1 MKKSVLKQYARLIAR
16 TGANVQK
23 GQSVLIV
30 AGLDQPEFIELLAA
44 ECYRAGASE
53 VEVEWRPQPLTR
65 LAVRYKSAK
74 KLGEVKAWEE
84 EKQKWQA
91 ENLPARIVVLSEDP
105 DGLTG
110 INQAKYAS
118 AMQARYVKLRPYI
131 DARENREQWCIAAV
145 PGVKWAKKVFPQ
157 LPKGRAVE
165 KLWEV
170 ILSCSRALEGDP
182 EENWRLHNLELKA
195 RADRLNAMGLVSLE
209 YRSANGTDLKVGLI
223 PEALFLGGAERC
235 PVNGVLY
242 DPNSPSEELFIT
254 PKAGSAEGIVHA
266 TMPLVFQGIL
276 IEDFWL
282 RFEGGKVTELHAEK
296 NEEALRT
303 LVSMD
308 EGAAMLGE
316 CALVP
321 YASPIRESGILFYN
335 TLFDENAACHLAL
348 GRGYSSNIRDYEN
361 YSLEELRAMGVN
373 DSMVHEDFM
382 IGSEDLSITGV
393 TAAGERVAIFRD
405 GGWAFGT
412 GVST

>member
-1 MKKSVLKQYARLIAR
+1 MKKTVLKGYARLIAR
-16 TGANVQK
+16 TGAAVQK
-23 GQSVLIV
+23 GQPVIIV
-30 AGLDQPEFIELLAA
+30 AGLEQPEFIELLAA

-53 VEVEWRPQPLTR
+53 VEVDWRHQPLTR

-84 EKQKWQA
+84 EKQRWQTEA
-91 ENLPARIVVLSEDP
+91 LPARIVVLSEDP
-105 DGLTG
+105 DGLAG
-110 INQAKYAS
+110 IDQAKYA
-118 AMQARYVKLRPYI
+118 AGMQARYQKLRPYI

-145 PGVKWAKKVFPQ
+145 PGEKWAKKVFPE

-165 KLWEV
+165 RLWEA

-182 EENWRLHNLELKA
+182 LENWRLHDLDIKA
-195 RADRLNAMGLVSLE
+195 RAEALNAMGLTALE
-209 YRSANGTDLKVGLI
+209 YRDPNGTELRVGLI

-235 PVNGVLY
+235 PVNGVEY
-242 DPNSPSEELFIT
+242 NPNIPSEELFVT
-254 PKAGSAEGIVHA
+254 PRAGDAEGVVHA
-266 TMPLVFQGIL
+266 TRPLAVQGVL

-282 RFEGGKVTELHAEK
+282 RFEGGRVVELHAEK
-296 NEEALRT
+296 NEDALRT
-303 LVSMD
+303 LVGMD

-321 YASPIRESGILFYN
+321 YESPIRESGILFYN

-348 GRGYSSNIRDYEN
+348 GRGYSSNIRDYEK
-361 YSLEELRAMGVN
+361 YSLDELRAMGVN

-405 GGWAFGT
+405 GGWAF
-412 GVST
+412 

>member
-53 VEVEWRPQPLTR
+53 VEVEWRHQPLTR

-110 INQAKYAS
+110 INQAKYAKG
-118 AMQARYVKLRPYI
+118 MQARYQKLRPYI

-145 PGVKWAKKVFPQ
+145 PGVKWAKKVFPE

-209 YRSANGTDLKVGLI
+209 YRSSNGTDLKVGLI

-242 DPNSPSEELFIT
+242 DPNIPSEELFIT

-405 GGWAFGT
+405 GGWAF
-412 GVST
+412 

>member
-53 VEVEWRPQPLTR
+53 VEVEWRHQPLTR

-110 INQAKYAS
+110 INQAKYAKG
-118 AMQARYVKLRPYI
+118 MQARYQKLRPYI

-145 PGVKWAKKVFPQ
+145 PCVKWAKKVFPE

-242 DPNSPSEELFIT
+242 DPNIPSEELFIT

-405 GGWAFGT
+405 GGWAF
-412 GVST
+412 

>member
-110 INQAKYAS
+110 INQAKYAKG
-118 AMQARYVKLRPYI
+118 MQDRYVKLRPYI

-145 PGVKWAKKVFPQ
+145 PGVKWAKKVFPE

-242 DPNSPSEELFIT
+242 DPNIPSEELFIT

-405 GGWAFGT
+405 GGWAF
-412 GVST
+412 

>member
-53 VEVEWRPQPLTR
+53 VEVEWRHQPLNR

-110 INQAKYAS
+110 INQAKYAKG
-118 AMQARYVKLRPYI
+118 MQARYQKLRPYI

-145 PGVKWAKKVFPQ
+145 PGVKWAKKVFPE

-242 DPNSPSEELFIT
+242 DPNIPSEELFIT

-405 GGWAFGT
+405 GGWAF
-412 GVST
+412 

>member
-1 MKKSVLKQYARLIAR
+1 MKKTILRNYARLIVR

-23 GQSVLIV
+23 GQSVMV
-30 AGLDQPEFIELLAA
+30 YAGLDQPEFVEMVADEA
-44 ECYRAGASE
+44 YKAGAAE
-53 VEVEWRPQPLTR
+53 VEVVWQHQPLTK
-65 LAVRYKSAK
+65 LNVRHKSVK
-74 KLGEVKAWEE
+74 RLGEVKDWEIA
-84 EKQKWQA
+84 KQRWQA
-91 ENLPARIVVLSEDP
+91 ETLPARIHIISDDP
-105 DGLTG
+105 DGLAG
-110 INQAKYAS
+110 INQAKYAKG
-118 AMQARYVKLRPYI
+118 MQARYQKLRPYI

-145 PGVKWAKKVFPQ
+145 PGVKWAKKVFPE

-242 DPNSPSEELFIT
+242 DPNIPSEELFIT

-405 GGWAFGT
+405 GGWAF
-412 GVST
+412 

>member
-53 VEVEWRPQPLTR
+53 VEVEWRHQPLTR
-65 LAVRYKSAK
+65 LAVKYKSAK

-110 INQAKYAS
+110 INQAKYAKG
-118 AMQARYVKLRPYI
+118 MQSRYQKLRPYI

-145 PGVKWAKKVFPQ
+145 PGVKWAKKVFPE

-242 DPNSPSEELFIT
+242 DPNIPSEELFIT

-405 GGWAFGT
+405 GGWAF
-412 GVST
+412 

>member
-30 AGLDQPEFIELLAA
+30 AGLDQQEFIELLAA

-53 VEVEWRPQPLTR
+53 VEVEWRHQPLTR

-110 INQAKYAS
+110 INQAKYAKG
-118 AMQARYVKLRPYI
+118 MQARYQKLRPYI

-145 PGVKWAKKVFPQ
+145 PGVKWAKKVFPE

-235 PVNGVLY
+235 PVNGILY
-242 DPNSPSEELFIT
+242 DPNIPSEELFIT

-405 GGWAFGT
+405 GGWAF
-412 GVST
+412 

>member
-1 MKKSVLKQYARLIAR
+1 MKKAVLKQYARLIVR

-30 AGLDQPEFIELLAA
+30 AGLDQPEFIEMLAA

-53 VEVEWRPQPLTR
+53 VEVEWRHQPLTR

-74 KLGEVKAWEE
+74 RLGEVKAWEE
-84 EKQKWQA
+84 AKQQWQA

-105 DGLTG
+105 DGLAG

-145 PGVKWAKKVFPQ
+145 PGVKWAKKVFPG
-157 LPKGRAVE
+157 LSKSRAVE
-165 KLWEV
+165 KLWEA

-182 EENWRLHNLELKA
+182 QENWRQHNQELKS
-195 RADRLNAMGLVSLE
+195 RADALNAMGLVALE
-209 YRSANGTDLKVGLI
+209 YSSANGTDLRVGLI

-235 PVNGVLY
+235 PVNGVMY
-242 DPNSPSEELFIT
+242 DPNIPSEELFVT
-254 PKAGSAEGIVHA
+254 PRAGEADGIVHA
-266 TMPLVFQGIL
+266 TRPLAFQGVL

-282 RFEGGKVTELHAEK
+282 RFEGGRVVELHAEK
-296 NEEALRT
+296 NEDALRT
-303 LVSMD
+303 LVEMD
-308 EGAAMLGE
+308 EGSAMLGE

-321 YASPIRESGILFYN
+321 YMSPIRESGILFYN

-348 GRGYSSNIRDYEN
+348 GRGYSSNIRDYEK
-361 YSLEELRAMGVN
+361 YSLDELRAMGVN

-382 IGSEDLSITGV
+382 IGSADLAVTGV
-393 TAAGERVAIFRD
+393 TASGERIPIFRD
-405 GGWAFGT
+405 GGWAF
-412 GVST
+412 

>member
-1 MKKSVLKQYARLIAR
+1 MKKSVLKLYARLIAR

-53 VEVEWRPQPLTR
+53 VEVEWRHQPLTR

-110 INQAKYAS
+110 INQAKYAKG
-118 AMQARYVKLRPYI
+118 MQARYQKLRPYI

-145 PGVKWAKKVFPQ
+145 PGVKWAKKVFPE

-209 YRSANGTDLKVGLI
+209 YRAANGTDLKVGLI

-242 DPNSPSEELFIT
+242 DPNIPSEELFIT

-405 GGWAFGT
+405 GGWAF
-412 GVST
+412 

>member
-53 VEVEWRPQPLTR
+53 VEVEWRHQPLTR

-110 INQAKYAS
+110 INQAKYAKG
-118 AMQARYVKLRPYI
+118 MQSRYQKLRPYI

-145 PGVKWAKKVFPQ
+145 PGVKWAKKVFPE

-242 DPNSPSEELFIT
+242 DPNIPSEELFIT

-405 GGWAFGT
+405 GGWAF
-412 GVST
+412 

>member
-30 AGLDQPEFIELLAA
+30 AGLDQPEFIELLAS

-53 VEVEWRPQPLTR
+53 VEVEWRHQPLTR

-110 INQAKYAS
+110 INQAKYAKG
-118 AMQARYVKLRPYI
+118 MQSRYQKLRPYI

-145 PGVKWAKKVFPQ
+145 PGVKWAKKVFPE

-242 DPNSPSEELFIT
+242 DPNIPSEELFIT

-405 GGWAFGT
+405 GGWAF
-412 GVST
+412 

>member
-53 VEVEWRPQPLTR
+53 VEVEWRHQPLTR
-65 LAVRYKSAK
+65 LAVKYKSAK

-110 INQAKYAS
+110 INQAKYAKG
-118 AMQARYVKLRPYI
+118 MQARYQKLRPYI

-145 PGVKWAKKVFPQ
+145 PGVKWAKKVFPE

-170 ILSCSRALEGDP
+170 ILSCSRAREGDP

-242 DPNSPSEELFIT
+242 DPNIPSEELFIT

-405 GGWAFGT
+405 GGWAF
-412 GVST
+412 

>member
-53 VEVEWRPQPLTR
+53 VEVEWRHPPLTR

-110 INQAKYAS
+110 INQAKYAKG
-118 AMQARYVKLRPYI
+118 MQARYQKLRPYI

-145 PGVKWAKKVFPQ
+145 PGVKWAKKVFPE

-242 DPNSPSEELFIT
+242 DPNIPSEELFIT

-405 GGWAFGT
+405 GGWAF
-412 GVST
+412 

>member
-30 AGLDQPEFIELLAA
+30 AGLDQQEFIELLAA

-53 VEVEWRPQPLTR
+53 VEVEWRHQPLTR

-110 INQAKYAS
+110 INQAKYAKG
-118 AMQARYVKLRPYI
+118 MQARYQKLRPYI

-145 PGVKWAKKVFPQ
+145 PGVKWAKKVFPE

-242 DPNSPSEELFIT
+242 DPNIPSEELFIT

-405 GGWAFGT
+405 GGWAF
-412 GVST
+412 

>member
-53 VEVEWRPQPLTR
+53 VEVEHQPLTR

-110 INQAKYAS
+110 INQAKYAKG
-118 AMQARYVKLRPYI
+118 MQARYQKLRPYI

-145 PGVKWAKKVFPQ
+145 PGVKWAKKVFPE

-242 DPNSPSEELFIT
+242 DPNIPSEELFIT

-405 GGWAFGT
+405 GGWAF
-412 GVST
+412 

>member
-53 VEVEWRPQPLTR
+53 VEVEWRHQPLTR
-65 LAVRYKSAK
+65 LAVKYKSAK

-110 INQAKYAS
+110 INQAKYAKG
-118 AMQARYVKLRPYI
+118 MQARYQKLRPYI

-145 PGVKWAKKVFPQ
+145 PGVKWAKKVFPE

-223 PEALFLGGAERC
+223 PEALFLGGAERW

-242 DPNSPSEELFIT
+242 DPNIPSEELFIT

-405 GGWAFGT
+405 GGWAF
-412 GVST
+412 

>member
-1 MKKSVLKQYARLIAR
+1 
-16 TGANVQK
+16 
-23 GQSVLIV
+23 
-30 AGLDQPEFIELLAA
+30 
-44 ECYRAGASE
+44 
-53 VEVEWRPQPLTR
+53 
-65 LAVRYKSAK
+65 
-74 KLGEVKAWEE
+74 
-84 EKQKWQA
+84 
-91 ENLPARIVVLSEDP
+91 
-105 DGLTG
+105 
-110 INQAKYAS
+110 
-118 AMQARYVKLRPYI
+118 MQARYQKLRPYI

-145 PGVKWAKKVFPQ
+145 PGVKWAKKVFPE

-209 YRSANGTDLKVGLI
+209 YRSSNGTDLKVGLI

-242 DPNSPSEELFIT
+242 DPNIPSEELFIT

-405 GGWAFGT
+405 GGWAF
-412 GVST
+412 

>member
-53 VEVEWRPQPLTR
+53 VEVEWRHQPLTR

-110 INQAKYAS
+110 INQAKYAKG
-118 AMQARYVKLRPYI
+118 MQARYQKLRPYI

-145 PGVKWAKKVFPQ
+145 PGVKWAKKVFPE
-157 LPKGRAVE
+157 LPKGRAVD

-242 DPNSPSEELFIT
+242 DPNIPSEELFIT

-405 GGWAFGT
+405 GGWAF
-412 GVST
+412 